1 MAEIRGRHHGSA
13 GKGDLSGVRIA
24 GAGIETEGLVIT
36 EKRDIVDE
44 LLRIAD
50 KATKVYVTISS
61 HEATAV
67 LLPAVIEIRALREEV
82 RRLQLQTQ
90 MGD

>member
-1 MAEIRGRHHGSA
+1 M
-13 GKGDLSGVRIA
+13 
-24 GAGIETEGLVIT
+24 T

-50 KATKVYVTISS
+50 KATKVYVTISW

-82 RRLQLQTQ
+82 RRLQPERI
-90 MGD
+90 GD